1 MLVRHGVG
9 AVGTD
14 GDVAGGV
21 GGEIGSAPSVDSVEG
36 GGEGRGPVDGGVW
49 RRGDEDAGAVDGEGV
64 DGSIKESESR
74 HLLLLLLLP
83 SQLLINESPKGKMKM
98 GNQINFESKKKKRK

>member
-9 AVGTD
+9 AVGAD

-36 GGEGRGPVDGGVW
+36 GGERRRPVDGGVW

-64 DGSIKESESR
+64 DGSINESESR
-74 HLLLLLLLP
+74 HLLLLLP
-83 SQLLINESPKGKMKM
+83 SQLLINEFPKEKMKM
-98 GNQINFESKKKKRK
+98 KINI

>member
-9 AVGTD
+9 AVGAD

-36 GGEGRGPVDGGVW
+36 GGEGGRPVDGGVW

-64 DGSIKESESR
+64 NGSIKESESR
-74 HLLLLLLLP
+74 HLLLP
-83 SQLLINESPKGKMKM
+83 SQLLINEFPKEKMK
-98 GNQINFESKKKKRK
+98 INFYSEKKKEKMNL